1 MKDFKSFYE
10 TTLLSSLTKLEQER
24 KQLARIAILYLLM
37 AAGLLIISH
46 FVNWFTLIAWIVIA
60 ILAYLFWKNH
70 YHKMGALNIRYKEE
84 VIRKLVKFIE
94 QSLEYS
100 PTKGL
105 PSNEYHRSRFFDR
118 LVDRYRS
125 EDLVSGTLGKT
136 SIQFAEVHTEWKQEF
151 KDKDNIEIKLTFW
164 RTIFRGMYFVI
175 DFNKKFE
182 GRTMVL
188 PYTGTKWFNS
198 SEHGE
203 LIKLEN
209 PDFNKVFTVYGTD
222 QIEARYILSTSLMQ
236 RILDL
241 RNKTG
246 NIYLCFADSLVYI
259 ALPLSRNLFE
269 AHLFISFLDYKRI
282 SNFYSYLLLSTG
294 IVEDLNLNTRIW
306 TKE

>member
-10 TTLLSSLTKLEQER
+10 TTLLAELTKLEHER
-24 KQLARIAILYLLM
+24 KLLARVAILYLLTVV
-37 AAGLLIISH
+37 GLLVVSH
-46 FVNWFTLIAWIVIA
+46 FVNWFTLFAWIA
-60 ILAYLFWKNH
+60 IGVLAYLFWKNH
-70 YHKMGALNIRYKEE
+70 YPKIGALNVRYKEE
-84 VIRKLVKFIE
+84 VIRKMVKFIDE
-94 QSLEYS
+94 SLEYS

-125 EDLVSGTLGKT
+125 EDMVSGVLGKT
-136 SIQFAEVHTEWKQEF
+136 SIQFAEVHTEWKKEF
-151 KDKDNIEIKLTFW
+151 KDKDNDKMKLTFW

-182 GRTMVL
+182 GRTTVFPNTDL
-188 PYTGTKWFNS
+188 KSVNRS
-198 SEHGE
+198 AHGE

-209 PDFNKVFTVYGTD
+209 PDFNRLFTVYGTD

-236 RILDL
+236 RILDF

-246 NIYLCFADSLVYI
+246 NMYLCFADSLVYI
-259 ALPLSRNLFE
+259 AMPLSRNLFE
-269 AHLFISFLDYKRI
+269 AYLFISFLDYKRM
-282 SNFYSYLLLSTG
+282 NDFYSYLMLSTG
-294 IVEDLNLNTRIW
+294 IVEDLNLNNRIW